1 MTLVELLVVIAIIG
15 VLVALLLPGIQ
26 AAREAARRM
35 QCQNNLRQLGVA
47 MALHANAHETFPI
60 GCIGCRIDLS
70 VSPPPHL
77 RFISWNVQLLPFIES
92 NAVKVNFDF
101 SVPSYDPANKSAG
114 SNLISEF
121 ICPSTIETDLRSK
134 AKLWKGDAHT
144 DYGGIYG
151 VEGWSRNNDDPNAT
165 QYLRDDSL
173 GVMLYEIGVAPKA
186 VTDGLSKT
194 ASIAELETRRK
205 DATTEWVNGQNTLSQ
220 NETNPIN
227 GTNGLDDEIGSPHPG
242 GASLVFCDAHV
253 EFVSETVDQ
262 SVLNAMLTRAGGEQ

>member
-1 MTLVELLVVIAIIG
+1 LLVVVAIIG
-15 VLVALLLPGIQ
+15 ILIALLLPGIQ
-26 AAREAARRM
+26 AARETARRT
-35 QCQNNLRQLGVA
+35 QCQNNLRQIGVGL
-47 MALHANAHETFPI
+47 ALHASATGTFPI
-60 GCIGCRIDLS
+60 GCIGCRTDLS
-70 VSPPPHL
+70 VTPPPRP
-77 RFISWNVQLLPFIES
+77 RFIAWNVQLLPYLEQT
-92 NAVKVNFDF
+92 ALKEGFDF
-101 SVPSYDPANKSAG
+101 SLPSYDASNKASAA
-114 SNLISEF
+114 SLIQEF
-121 ICPSTIETDLRSK
+121 ICPSAIETDLRSTFG
-134 AKLWKGDAHT
+134 LWKGDAFT

-173 GVMLYEIGVAPKA
+173 GVMLYEVGVAPKA

-205 DATTEWVNGQNTLSQ
+205 PATTEWVNGQNTLSQ

-227 GTNGLDDEIGSPHPG
+227 GTNGLDDEIGSAHPG

-262 SVLNAMLTRAGGEQ
+262 SVLNAILTRAGGEQ